1 MAEEALLLPFSLNV
15 QTGKIET
22 TKDQNVIW
30 SNRVRIAI
38 ETSLGERVMRPT
50 YGTKIPDAL
59 FNTVDEFEII
69 LRREVNKIF
78 VDQLPL
84 LSLVSVSA
92 DHDTKYNR
100 LSVEVT
106 YQLPNKNE
114 LTTKAGVMVVS
125 DINPPYEELS

>member
-22 TKDQNVIW
+22 TKDQNMIW

-38 ETSLGERVMRPT
+38 ETSLGERVMRPA
-50 YGTKIPDAL
+50 YGTKVPDAL
-59 FNTVDEFEII
+59 FNSIDGFEEV
-69 LRREVNKIF
+69 LRREVNKVF

-84 LSLVSVSA
+84 LTLVSVSA
-92 DHDTKYNR
+92 VHDIKYNR

>member
-1 MAEEALLLPFSLNV
+1 MAEEALLLPFSLNP
-15 QTGKIET
+15 QTGKIVT
-22 TKDQNVIW
+22 TTDQNVIW

-50 YGTKIPDAL
+50 YGTKVPNAL
-59 FNTVDEFEII
+59 FNTIDAFEEEIK
-69 LRREVNKIF
+69 REVNKVF

-84 LSLVSVSA
+84 LTLVNISTT
-92 DHDTKYNR
+92 HDAGLNR
-100 LSVEVT
+100 LAVEIT

-125 DINPPYEELS
+125 DINPPFEELL

>member
-1 MAEEALLLPFSLNV
+1 MTEEALLLPFSLNP

-22 TKDQNVIW
+22 TFDQNVIW
-30 SNRVRIAI
+30 SNRVRIAV
-38 ETSLGERVMRPT
+38 ETSVGERVMRPT
-50 YGTKIPDAL
+50 YGTKIPDSL
-59 FNTVDEFEII
+59 FNSVSGFEEVVN
-69 LRREVNKIF
+69 REVNKVF

-84 LSLVSVSA
+84 LTLVDVKTV
-92 DHDTKYNR
+92 HDRKLNK
-100 LSVEVT
+100 LSIDIT